1 MRANTT
7 ARLKELRHLLS
18 KENIQ
23 GYIIPSEDPH
33 KSEFVA
39 DHYKRRQYIAGFTGD
54 TGTAVVLMDFAALWV
69 EGRYMIQAEDE
80 LDCNWVLMNGGQ
92 PDVPIIEEWLKSNL
106 HGSSRVA
113 MDSRIVPFQEVASL
127 AYRLVT
133 SVSLMLK
140 SYCGITV
147 SKDGGKPKSFWY

>member
-33 KSEFVA
+33 KVSVKFPVRFFFLPPKLSSTITSIFLIESWYLLFHLQSEFVA

-54 TGTAVVLMDFAALWV
+54 TG
-69 EGRYMIQAEDE
+69 Y
-80 LDCNWVLMNGGQ
+80 
-92 PDVPIIEEWLKSNL
+92 
-106 HGSSRVA
+106 
-113 MDSRIVPFQEVASL
+113 
-127 AYRLVT
+127 
-133 SVSLMLK
+133 
-140 SYCGITV
+140 
-147 SKDGGKPKSFWY
+147 